1 MGWGMGHGTPSPM
14 RLVAPAALALFGVVF
29 LIVLFSSSSDEET
42 SSPEE
47 AVNESGQL
55 EEGGEKTA
63 GATDAKRYTV
73 ESGDTLDSIAE
84 KTGIDV
90 DELQALNP
98 DLDAQALVGGQK
110 IKLQE

>member
-1 MGWGMGHGTPSPM
+1 M

-29 LIVLFSSSSDEET
+29 LIVLFSSSGDEET

-55 EEGGEKTA
+55 EEGGKNAAA

-90 DELQALNP
+90 DGLEALNP
-98 DLDAQALVGGQK
+98 DLDPQALVAGQK